1 MATHNTPSSTR
12 VQETF
17 EALRAEVVNGDLAP
31 GSRLAVE
38 RLRERYDVG
47 SSTIR
52 EALTLLVADALATSE
67 GQRGFRV
74 AEVSVADL
82 LDLSRVRVLI
92 EGRALAESIALGDD
106 EWEAG
111 VVAAHHQIT
120 KAQDR
125 LDAGDADA
133 PADWERKNQAFHAA
147 LVAACE
153 SRWLQYMLDMLHH
166 HSERYRR
173 ITMRID
179 QRVRDVRAEHDQLMQ
194 ATLDRDADRAYKILE
209 EHILRTSDA
218 IADLAGGN
226 LAAD

>member
-1 MATHNTPSSTR
+1 MVDNTQQSSTR
-12 VQETF
+12 VEETF
-17 EALRAEVVNGDLAP
+17 RAIRDEVVNGDLEP

-38 RLRERYDVG
+38 PLRARYEVG

-74 AEVSVADL
+74 AEVSAQDL
-82 LDLSRVRVLI
+82 ADLSRTRVLI
-92 EGRALAESIALGDD
+92 EGRALAESIELGDD

-111 VVAAHHQIT
+111 LVAAHHQMT

-133 PADWERKNQAFHAA
+133 PGAWEIKNQEFHSA

-153 SRWLQYMLDMLHH
+153 SRWLRHMLDMLHH

-173 ITMRID
+173 ITMRLD
-179 QRVRDVRAEHDQLMQ
+179 QRVRDVRSEHDELMD
-194 ATLDRDADRAYKILE
+194 ATLDRDADRACKILE
-209 EHILRTSDA
+209 EHILNTADA
-218 IADLAGGN
+218 IAALSSDTEHR
-226 LAAD
+226 